1 MEKFPWFWRIKKWRR
16 HKFNARVASQ
26 KSATKFCNEVK
37 RLFAVLADDGK
48 TLILPIIG
56 FGNAEM
62 SNMKYTLPS
71 LGIGLAKILK
81 RIFAVIFINES
92 MTSKNCNH
100 CSFLMENSIGRRTMA
115 TYDGQHSRLVCK
127 NLTCPFHSRPINR
140 DQNSSKNIRDIMMF
154 WFGHDFMPWIFR
166 RYAEFLHP
174 TTKNKA

>member
-1 MEKFPWFWRIKKWRR
+1 MREENETLALIRNVLDYKNV
-16 HKFNARVASQ
+16 HNENARAIFQEYVKLELID
-26 KSATKFCNEVK
+26 KSEELKDLSEHELKTTFESWYDKLTCNIS
-37 RLFAVLADDGK
+37 A
-48 TLILPIIG
+48 
-56 FGNAEM
+56 
-62 SNMKYTLPS
+62 
-71 LGIGLAKILK
+71 
-81 RIFAVIFINES
+81 
-92 MTSKNCNH
+92 
-100 CSFLMENSIGRRTMA
+100 ENSIGRRTMA